1 MEKWCVEFE
10 LICEI
15 MSKEIEK
22 RKKVRAELLEAYE
35 KMWELDE
42 MCRNSTTFDK
52 YYEIQEQIDEQNKRI
67 NNLET
72 EYNKL
77 DYAINILKQARID
90 VLEK

>member
-1 MEKWCVEFE
+1 
-10 LICEI
+10 
-15 MSKEIEK
+15 MSKEVEK

-42 MCRNSTTFDK
+42 KCQNSTTFDE
-52 YYEIQEQIDEQNKRI
+52 YYEWQAKIDEQNKRI
-67 NNLET
+67 NDLET

>member
-15 MSKEIEK
+15 MSKEVEK

-42 MCRNSTTFDK
+42 MCRNSTTFDE
-52 YYEIQEQIDEQNKRI
+52 YYEIQDKIDEQNKRI

-77 DYAINILKQARID
+77 DYTINILKQARID
-90 VLEK
+90 VLER